1 MLILQNEQNQILK
14 GIGLALNRIGMVLE
28 NSGEEEGEEEEVEV
42 SIPQGTEE
50 TKEEPKEEVEEPETE
65 ETEPEVEEEISKE
78 ELKLQKKI
86 DVIPFSADL
95 NEFIQF
101 ILNTTKNSI
110 KVQSIVV
117 KESKI
122 GKKTIIISVRP
133 QDRGKAIGKDGSMIK
148 KIKELVL
155 RHFEVNN
162 VIINTKN

>member
-1 MLILQNEQNQILK
+1 MLKKNV
-14 GIGLALNRIGMVLE
+14 RIDRESMELISLFNNISGAIIKDCLVFKSPE
-28 NSGEEEGEEEEVEV
+28 NSSEVIIFLVKKQDVGKAIGKAGEHV
-42 SIPQGTEE
+42 
-50 TKEEPKEEVEEPETE
+50 KD
-65 ETEPEVEEEISKE
+65 
-78 ELKLQKKI
+78 LMAKLQKKI

-95 NEFIQF
+95 DEFIQF

-110 KVQSIVV
+110 KVQSIEV